1 MIKLIAFD
9 LIGVLAFES
18 DIELSKEEE
27 KLERLFG
34 PNISDEEYLNDAYN
48 IINKDNNT
56 IENIT
61 KDIINKLYYIKDKY
75 IFTKLNKEYP
85 NIKLIIA
92 TNHVSYV
99 IEFINNS
106 FDTTHLDDIIISANI
121 HKIKPNSN
129 FYIHILNKYN
139 IKPNELLFLDDNINN
154 IKGANSLGINTIKIE
169 KNIDLYKTVKDYLN

>member
-9 LIGVLAFES
+9 LIGVLAFER
-18 DIELSKEEE
+18 DIELSNEES

-34 PNISDEEYLNDAYN
+34 PNISDEEYLNDASN
-48 IINKDNNT
+48 IINKDINT
-56 IENIT
+56 LKNIT
-61 KDIINKLYYIKDKY
+61 KNIINKLYYIKDKSL
-75 IFTKLNKEYP
+75 FTKLNKEYP

-106 FDTTHLDDIIISANI
+106 FDTTNLDDIIISANI

-129 FYIHILNKYN
+129 FYNHILNKYN

-154 IKGANSLGINTIKIE
+154 IEGANSLGINTIKIE